1 MERTGPATMAWA
13 QSGGSFRALA
23 DGAEHIEDEEKGAW
37 VTGSSV
43 LGDL

>member
-1 MERTGPATMAWA
+1 MQRTSPATMAWA
-13 QSGGSFRALA
+13 QSGGSFHALA
-23 DGAEHIEDEEKGAW
+23 DGAEDIDDEEMGAW

>member
-1 MERTGPATMAWA
+1 MERTGSASMAWA
-13 QSGGSFRALA
+13 QSGVSFLALA
-23 DGAEHIEDEEKGAW
+23 DGAEHIDDEEKGAW